1 MATRPGLVIGVM
13 GAPGSGKSAAAA
25 VLAELGAKL
34 LELDAIGHEL
44 LKHEEVAEEVRRTFS
59 SGVFRILDGE
69 VSRKKLADVV
79 FEDQRELDKLNRI
92 LHPRMVERVRSEIE
106 GWRRAATSGS
116 AEASPAE
123 GPGQLPATARR
134 AVEAGGQAGDEGEAV
149 LVIEG
154 ALVLEMGLD
163 ELCDHV
169 VLVCAPR
176 ETRLERVART
186 RGWDDAELARRER
199 VQQGEDA
206 ARARA
211 DAVIE
216 NASTLEEMR
225 RSIETLWEEWK

>member
-1 MATRPGLVIGVM
+1 M

-34 LELDAIGHEL
+34 LALDAIGHEI
-44 LKHEEVAEEVRRTFS
+44 LKLEEVVEEVRRTFS

-79 FEDQRELDKLNRI
+79 FEDRGELDKLNRI

-106 GWRRAATSGS
+106 RWRRAAIRNDLTLAQASGS
-116 AEASPAE
+116 AEARPT
-123 GPGQLPATARR
+123 GRQ
-134 AVEAGGQAGDEGEAV
+134 VGDEGEAA

-176 ETRLERVART
+176 EMRLERVART
-186 RGWDDAELARRER
+186 RGWDDSELARRER
-199 VQQGEDA
+199 VQQSEET

-216 NASTLEEMR
+216 NASTLEQMR
-225 RSIETLWEEWK
+225 RSMEALWEEWK

>member
-1 MATRPGLVIGVM
+1 MGTRPGLVIGVM
-13 GAPGSGKSAAAA
+13 GAPGSGKSSAAA
-25 VLAELGAKL
+25 VFAELGAKL
-34 LELDAIGHEL
+34 LALDAIGHEL
-44 LKHEEVAEEVRRTFS
+44 LKREEVAEEVRRTFS
-59 SGVFRILDGE
+59 SGVVRILDGE

-79 FEDQRELDKLNRI
+79 FEDQGELDKLNRI

-106 GWRRAATSGS
+106 RWRGAATSGS
-116 AEASPAE
+116 AEA
-123 GPGQLPATARR
+123 
-134 AVEAGGQAGDEGEAV
+134 EAA

-176 ETRLERVART
+176 ETRLERVARA
-186 RGWDDAELARRER
+186 RGWDDSELARRER
-199 VQQGEDA
+199 VQQGEKT

-225 RSIETLWEEWK
+225 RSIEALWEEWK

>member
-1 MATRPGLVIGVM
+1 MGTRSRPVIGVM

-25 VLAELGAKL
+25 VFAELGAKL
-34 LELDAIGHEL
+34 LALDAIGHEL
-44 LKHEEVAEEVRRTFS
+44 LKREEVVEEVRRTFS

-79 FEDQRELDKLNRI
+79 FEDQGELDKLNRI

-106 GWRRAATSGS
+106 GWRGRG
-116 AEASPAE
+116 
-123 GPGQLPATARR
+123 
-134 AVEAGGQAGDEGEAV
+134 GDEGEAG

-186 RGWDDAELARRER
+186 RGWDDSELARRER
-199 VQQGEDA
+199 MQQSEMA

-216 NASTLEEMR
+216 NASTSGQMR
-225 RSIETLWEEWK
+225 RCIETLWEEWK

>member
-1 MATRPGLVIGVM
+1 MGTRPGPVIGVM
-13 GAPGSGKSAAAA
+13 GAPGSGKSSAAA
-25 VLAELGAKL
+25 VFAELGAKRL
-34 LELDAIGHEL
+34 ALDAIGHEL
-44 LKHEEVAEEVRRTFS
+44 LKREEVAEEVRRTFS

-79 FEDQRELDKLNRI
+79 FEDQGELEKLNRI
-92 LHPRMVERVRSEIE
+92 LHPMMVERVRSEVE
-106 GWRRAATSGS
+106 HWRRAATSGS
-116 AEASPAE
+116 AEAPPAQR
-123 GPGQLPATARR
+123 PGQLAAAARR
-134 AVEAGGQAGDEGEAV
+134 AAEAGREGADETA

-154 ALVLEMGLD
+154 ALLVEMGLD

-176 ETRLERVART
+176 ETRLERMARS

-199 VQQGEDA
+199 VQQSEEA

-225 RSIETLWEEWK
+225 HSIKALWEEWK